1 MFICIIKLLK
11 DLTVDLGLCKSPFS
25 STNVLHAFECKTQ
38 PGGVNQSRVHSL
50 QAGISKASLKDA
62 DPSQTSKNAGAE

>member
-50 QAGISKASLKDA
+50 
-62 DPSQTSKNAGAE
+62 